1 MNDNVY
7 ECDSGFDLVL
17 SDDIRRELT
26 DYYHA
31 TCLPEYLDD
40 IRLGTT
46 DDDMWYGYQ
55 IGDRMFDL
63 NVWTD
68 YGGISDKEKIVCT
81 VYECDWDG
89 TQNNWKTNC
98 HRVWILTE

>member
-1 MNDNVY
+1 MSDNY
-7 ECDSGFDLVL
+7 DSGFDLVL
-17 SDDIRRELT
+17 SDYERRDLIAHYET
-26 DYYHA
+26 DA
-31 TCLPEYLDD
+31 LPDYQSCN
-40 IRLGTT
+40 

-68 YGGISDKEKIVCT
+68 DLTEEIVCT

-98 HRVWILTE
+98 RHSWTLTDNKS